1 MDVEGIFRKSG
12 GMISVQKYRD
22 LYDNGEDPD
31 LNECVDPHTVSGLLK
46 LYLRSLPEPLI
57 TYDLYGMCPLPVS
70 SPLFPV
76 PPAHVCLSALRFFLL
91 KDGFKEA
98 TELGNPEES
107 VARMRALINTL
118 PQDNQVVLEYL
129 IDFIGRVAQ
138 HSATN
143 FMHIQNLSTVFGP
156 NLLRPKDASA
166 IEMMGHTS
174 TICAIV
180 ERLIGRREDIFV
192 VRPCGAPV

>member
-1 MDVEGIFRKSG
+1 
-12 GMISVQKYRD
+12 
-22 LYDNGEDPD
+22 
-31 LNECVDPHTVSGLLK
+31 
-46 LYLRSLPEPLI
+46 
-57 TYDLYGMCPLPVS
+57 
-70 SPLFPV
+70 
-76 PPAHVCLSALRFFLL
+76 
-91 KDGFKEA
+91 
-98 TELGNPEES
+98 
-107 VARMRALINTL
+107 MRALVNSL

-143 FMHIQNLSTVFGP
+143 FMHIQNLATVFGP

-180 ERLIGRREDIFV
+180 ELLIGRREEIFAVRV
-192 VRPCGAPV
+192 VSLVVSGRALLNVPAHTGRKGGTCGASASSDGDARPP

>member
-1 MDVEGIFRKSG
+1 VE
-12 GMISVQKYRD
+12 
-22 LYDNGEDPD
+22 
-31 LNECVDPHTVSGLLK
+31 
-46 LYLRSLPEPLI
+46 
-57 TYDLYGMCPLPVS
+57 
-70 SPLFPV
+70 
-76 PPAHVCLSALRFFLL
+76 SA
-91 KDGFKEA
+91 
-98 TELGNPEES
+98 
-107 VARMRALINTL
+107 ARMRALVNSL

-143 FMHIQNLSTVFGP
+143 FMHIQNLATVFGP

-180 ERLIGRREDIFV
+180 ELLIGRREEIFAVRVPSRV
-192 VRPCGAPV
+192 VGRVVSCCVTQRVGAHRTLRRNVRRECEQRRRRQTTPRDFMPRQI

>member
-1 MDVEGIFRKSG
+1 
-12 GMISVQKYRD
+12 
-22 LYDNGEDPD
+22 
-31 LNECVDPHTVSGLLK
+31 
-46 LYLRSLPEPLI
+46 
-57 TYDLYGMCPLPVS
+57 
-70 SPLFPV
+70 
-76 PPAHVCLSALRFFLL
+76 
-91 KDGFKEA
+91 
-98 TELGNPEES
+98 
-107 VARMRALINTL
+107 MRALVNSL

-143 FMHIQNLSTVFGP
+143 FMHIQNLATVFGP

-180 ERLIGRREDIFV
+180 ELLIGRREEIFAVRV
-192 VRPCGAPV
+192 VCVCVCVCVRYSTCWRTQDVKAERAARVRAATETPDRPEGLHAASDLTERKIRDCTWHRDTHTRHTPGVHS